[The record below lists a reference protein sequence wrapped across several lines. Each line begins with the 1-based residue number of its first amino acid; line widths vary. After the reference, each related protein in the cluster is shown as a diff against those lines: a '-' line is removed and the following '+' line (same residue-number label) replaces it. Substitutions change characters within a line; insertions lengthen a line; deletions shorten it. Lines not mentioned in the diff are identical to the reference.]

1 MIDRRTLCLSAVA
14 FVAAPSWAASA
25 QDGGSPTQLIEKFAA
40 TGISDILGAQISQKE
55 KTLRFRTLF
64 KQFFDIPSIGRFV
77 LGRFAR
83 NLPADDMTKFQ
94 ALFED
99 VVVFTWTRRFGEYNG
114 QTLKVSDSVPDGD
127 EGAIV
132 NSAIVGKDG
141 QSFAVAWR
149 TRKRPTGHQIVDVI
163 IEGVSMAITYRNEYG
178 SVIQQGAGMGGLTAQ
193 MQKQVDDL
201 RRQVDG

>member
-1 MIDRRTLCLSAVA
+1 MIDRRRFCLSA
-14 FVAAPSWAASA
+14 AACAALPTWAAVA
-25 QDGGSPTQLIEKFAA
+25 EDGGPTQLIEKFAA
-40 TGISDILGAQISQKE
+40 TGISDILGAQISQRE
-55 KTLRFRTLF
+55 KTSRFRTLF

-83 NLPADDMTKFQ
+83 NVSPDDMTKFQ

-99 VVVFTWTRRFGEYNG
+99 VIVYTWTRRFGEYNG
-114 QTLKVSDSVPDGD
+114 QTLKVSDSAPDGD
-127 EGAIV
+127 DGAVV

-149 TRKRPTGHQIVDVI
+149 TRKRASGHQIVDVI

-178 SVIQQGAGMGGLTAQ
+178 SVIQQGAGFSGLTAQ
-193 MQKQVDDL
+193 LQKQVDDL
-201 RRQVDG
+201 KKQLDS